1 MSIEFVSANA
11 EIARAIWKH
20 AGITDRARCVV
31 GTLGDGGTTADALAA
46 EHGFG
51 PGSVDACSSTTT
63 RRPTCRT
70 TKLMLDRGWL
80 HAGSVLVADN
90 IKFPGAPDYRAFM
103 TDEEGR
109 TFRTVEHET
118 HAEYQTLIKDLVLE
132 SEYLGG
138 PGG

>member
-1 MSIEFVSANA
+1 M
-11 EIARAIWKH
+11 
-20 AGITDRARCVV
+20 V

-51 PGSVDACSSTTT
+51 PGSVDAVFIDHDKKAYL
-63 RRPTCRT
+63 PD